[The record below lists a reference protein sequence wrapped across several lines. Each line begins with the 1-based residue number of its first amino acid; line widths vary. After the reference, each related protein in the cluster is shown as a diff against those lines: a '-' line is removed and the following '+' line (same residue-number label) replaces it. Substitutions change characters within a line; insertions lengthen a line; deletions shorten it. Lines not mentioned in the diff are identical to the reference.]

1 MLRGAVIAAVL
12 ALAGGA
18 TAQPSIFDYSP
29 VPRWA
34 EEPDTEIICAAVR
47 AECPGRIK
55 DGSIDADW
63 GYAEIYD
70 ADGKLIGVHSLE
82 STGCKP
88 LDESELLSHRHFKTM
103 FSGEG
108 KPDLDDIA
116 VELKPGTPKD
126 AVRLI
131 KRSSTHISMGC

>member
-1 MLRGAVIAAVL
+1 MRGAVVAAVL

-18 TAQPSIFDYSP
+18 AAQPSSFDYDP
-29 VPRWA
+29 KPRWA
-34 EEPDTEIICAAVR
+34 EEPDTNVVCAAVR
-47 AECPGRIK
+47 AECPGKIN

-63 GYAEIYD
+63 GYADIYD
-70 ADGKLIGVHSLE
+70 ADGKLVGVHSVE

-88 LDESELLSHRHFKTM
+88 LDESEELSQRHFRTM

-108 KPDLDDIA
+108 KPDLDDDII

-126 AVRLI
+126 AVHLI
-131 KRSSTHISMGC
+131 RRSSTHISMGC